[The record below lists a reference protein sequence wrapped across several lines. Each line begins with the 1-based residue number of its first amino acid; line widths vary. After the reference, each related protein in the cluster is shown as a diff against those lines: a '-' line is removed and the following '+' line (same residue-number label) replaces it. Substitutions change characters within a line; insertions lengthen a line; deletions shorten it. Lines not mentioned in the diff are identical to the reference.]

1 MRGSSY
7 TLNYSIEWLGSFP
20 ISKASLENVAKK
32 LDSFILAQNNE
43 SLPVQLTISLLGV
56 KVTKASD
63 YKVIA
68 LQHSL
73 RRICCVV
80 GRPEVLQVAYIT
92 RETHDRKHRRV
103 CHVFQTSTVE
113 QALEIESILSKAF
126 QAIALFNSQI
136 PQYSKQSDEIVS
148 GIISAPRCNINL
160 NPALEETIISAN
172 GDVSAATLFK
182 QPYNCSQ
189 SRSSRYTTSTQGQF
203 NFDQIKDSKFT
214 PFKENNVTSITP
226 SSIKPQRQLSTVKIF
241 TKFFGGTSSGNNIQG
256 GNEKASKT
264 EDSETPLRPPVLKRK
279 SNKRL
284 FSSIARS
291 ISGTK
296 KTKTSTVS
304 EVMAN
309 FYRKNNE
316 KGEKIEDGNESF
328 DPYTLKPEI
337 LGELVYNEKIDEM
350 VYPITEYLDK
360 RLKATRY
367 FVVNRSKKSIEK
379 ALQIRSIGAFL
390 ITYSSSVKHCL
401 TISIHTGFLDDNISS
416 LVRHYVII
424 RNEKGFKIR
433 GSSRHHDTIPTLVT
447 YHSVDKEIL
456 PVPLVFLDWPD
467 ELLKKG
473 SPKKNKSITST
484 PISCI
489 RESEQY
495 DNYKSFKMTK
505 SCLKPVVI

>member
-7 TLNYSIEWLGSFP
+7 TLNYSIDWLGSFP

-32 LDSFILAQNNE
+32 LDSFMLTQNSG

-92 RETHDRKHRRV
+92 RETHDKRHRRV

-136 PQYSKQSDEIVS
+136 PLYNKQNDEICS
-148 GIISAPRCNINL
+148 GVIPTPRCNINI
-160 NPALEETIISAN
+160 NPALEETILSAN
-172 GDVSAATLFK
+172 GDISAATLFK
-182 QPYNCSQ
+182 QPYNYSQ
-189 SRSSRYTTSTQGQF
+189 SRSSRYIGGQGQSH
-203 NFDQIKDSKFT
+203 FDQSKDNKFT
-214 PFKENNVTSITP
+214 PIKENNKNFDTP
-226 SSIKPQRQLSTVKIF
+226 MKPQRQLSTVKLF
-241 TKFFGGTSSGNNIQG
+241 TKIFGSTSTTNNIQ
-256 GNEKASKT
+256 NNIERNDKID
-264 EDSETPLRPPVLKRK
+264 EVDTPLRPPIFKRR

-296 KTKTSTVS
+296 KSKTSNVS
-304 EVMAN
+304 MVMAN
-309 FYRKNNE
+309 FYGKNSDE
-316 KGEKIEDGNESF
+316 KDEIIENKDESF
-328 DPYTLKPEI
+328 DPYTLKPEV
-337 LGELVYNEKIDEM
+337 LGELIYNEKINEM
-350 VYPITEYLDK
+350 VYPLTEYLDK

-367 FVVNRSKKSIEK
+367 FVINRGKKSIEK
-379 ALQIRSIGAFL
+379 ALQSREIGAFL

-401 TISIHTGFLDDNISS
+401 TISIHTGILNDGISS
-416 LVRHYVII
+416 VVRHYVII
-424 RNEKGFKIR
+424 RNEKGFRIR
-433 GSSRHHDTIPTLVT
+433 GSSKYHDTIPTLVT

-456 PVPLVFLDWPD
+456 PVPLIFMDWPD
-467 ELLKKG
+467 DLLKKG
-473 SPKKNKSITST
+473 SPKKTKSITST
-484 PISCI
+484 PLSCL
-489 RESEQY
+489 RESENY
-495 DNYKSFKMTK
+495 DTYKSFKVTK
-505 SCLKPVVI
+505 SCLKPVAI

>member
-7 TLNYSIEWLGSFP
+7 TLNYSIDWLGSFP

-32 LDSFILAQNNE
+32 LDSFMLTQNSS

-103 CHVFQTSTVE
+103 CHVFQTTTVE

-126 QAIALFNSQI
+126 QAIALFNSQLPLYNKPNDDNMCGGVI
-136 PQYSKQSDEIVS
+136 PT
-148 GIISAPRCNINL
+148 PRCNINI

-182 QPYNCSQ
+182 QPYNYSQ
-189 SRSSRYTTSTQGQF
+189 SRSSRYVIDQQDQF
-203 NFDQIKDSKFT
+203 NYDQSKDNKFI
-214 PFKENNVTSITP
+214 PIKENNKNLDTP
-226 SSIKPQRQLSTVKIF
+226 LKPQRQLSTVKLF
-241 TKFFGGTSSGNNIQG
+241 TKIFGGISSTNNIQ
-256 GNEKASKT
+256 NNLEKGDDNT
-264 EDSETPLRPPVLKRK
+264 ETPLRPPIFKRR

-296 KTKTSTVS
+296 KSKTSTVS
-304 EVMAN
+304 VVMTN
-309 FYRKNNE
+309 FYGKNSEE
-316 KGEKIEDGNESF
+316 KEEIIEKKDESF
-328 DPYTLKPEI
+328 DPYTQKPEV

-367 FVVNRSKKSIEK
+367 FVINRGKKSIEK
-379 ALQIRSIGAFL
+379 ALQGREIGAFL

-401 TISIHTGFLDDNISS
+401 TISIHTGTLNDGISS

-424 RNEKGFKIR
+424 RNEKGFRIR
-433 GSSRHHDTIPTLVT
+433 GSSKYHDTIPTLVT

-456 PVPLVFLDWPD
+456 PVQLVFLDWPD
-467 ELLKKG
+467 DLLKKG
-473 SPKKNKSITST
+473 SPKKAKSITST
-484 PISCI
+484 PTSCL
-489 RESEQY
+489 REMEHY
-495 DNYKSFKMTK
+495 DAYKSFKVTK
-505 SCLKPVVI
+505 SCLKPVAI